1 MTSTDLGSPPPPPR
15 ADPPPPASPP
25 ASAAPWWRLAAPGMV
40 VGAATAWFRLGHR
53 GLWLDEAYSLGAI
66 HQLRDTLPGT
76 SYTMA
81 AYYLLLRPW
90 MAVSE
95 SIWWMRSLSVIA
107 AVAAVA
113 VTVAVARRL
122 AGAREAALAG
132 VLMALS
138 PLWFAQARE
147 ARSYAF
153 VMLLVA
159 LSWLAV
165 DHGLADGRGRARRWW
180 WAHTAIAVAL
190 PLFHGLAVLQL
201 VPQLGAVLVGRV
213 DRATALRALRGV
225 GLAVALT
232 AWLARTASDD
242 VGNWVDPLSLDQVWF
257 VTGRLTS
264 GWDGVAAVLVG
275 VVLVG
280 VVVAVVSSRRAV
292 APLARARALVPVLWG
307 VGPLVL
313 IALLS
318 VVRPSLVPRYVV
330 GSVAGLALLMA
341 AALART
347 VGARPRWSAARVVG
361 AAAVVVALAAGQ
373 VALHDRPLDGWTVAA
388 RRVAAGLRPGDT
400 ILLSR
405 EYTTRPPFEAAW
417 RDVDPA
423 APPQLLPSDRP
434 LGPVRRFEPDET
446 PGTVRWNEAR
456 RAGRIWLVA
465 DAHRLELDRLPHLV
479 VDGVAGRPATHREV
493 ARWRAPRSA
502 IVVVLLEPV
511 A

>member
-1 MTSTDLGSPPPPPR
+1 
-15 ADPPPPASPP
+15 
-25 ASAAPWWRLAAPGMV
+25 V
-40 VGAATAWFRLGHR
+40 IGAATASFRLGHR
-53 GLWLDEAYSLGAI
+53 GLWLDEAYTLGAV

-90 MAVSE
+90 LAVSQ
-95 SIWWMRSLSVIA
+95 SVWWMRSLSVVA

-113 VTVAVARRL
+113 VTVVVARRL
-122 AGAREAALAG
+122 TGAREAGLAG
-132 VLMALS
+132 VLVALS
-138 PLWFAQARE
+138 PLWFVQARE

-165 DHGLADGRGRARRWW
+165 DHGLADGRGRARWW
-180 WAHTAIAVAL
+180 WAHTAVAVVL
-190 PLFHGLAVLQL
+190 PLFHGLTILQL
-201 VPQLGAVLVGRV
+201 IPQLGAVLVARA
-213 DRATALRALRGV
+213 DRPTVLRALRSV
-225 GLAVALT
+225 GLSLALT
-232 AWLARTASDD
+232 AWLARTASAD

-264 GWDGVAAVLVG
+264 QWDLVAAA
-275 VVLVG
+275 LVG
-280 VVVAVVSSRRAV
+280 VVVVGAAVAVVHCGRA
-292 APLARARALVPVLWG
+292 ATPLARARALVPVLWG
-307 VGPLVL
+307 FGPLVL
-313 IALLS
+313 VALLS
-318 VVRPSLVPRYVV
+318 VARPSLVPRYVV
-330 GSVAGLALLMA
+330 GSVSGLALLMA
-341 AALART
+341 AALARA
-347 VGARPRWSAARVVG
+347 VGARPRWPAARMVA

-423 APPQLLPSDRP
+423 APPRLLPSDRP
-434 LGPVRRFEPDET
+434 LGQVRRFEPDET
-446 PGTVRWNEAR
+446 PGTVRWDEAR
-456 RAGRIWLVA
+456 QAGRIWLVA

-479 VDGVAGRPATHREV
+479 VDGIAGRPATHREV
-493 ARWRAPRSA
+493 ARWRAPRST

>member
-1 MTSTDLGSPPPPPR
+1 MTTTDLGSPAR
-15 ADPPPPASPP
+15 PARPGAPSPT
-25 ASAAPWWRLAAPGMV
+25 ASSAPVAPWWRLAAPGMV
-40 VGAATAWFRLGHR
+40 IGAATASFRLGRR
-53 GLWLDEAYSLGAI
+53 GLWLDEAYSLGAVY
-66 HQLRDTLPGT
+66 QLRDALPET

-95 SIWWMRSLSVIA
+95 SVWWMRSLSVIA
-107 AVAAVA
+107 AVAAVG

-122 AGAREAALAG
+122 TSGREATLTG

-165 DHGLADGRGRARRWW
+165 DHGLADGRGRARWW
-180 WAHTAIAVAL
+180 WAHTAIAVVL
-190 PLFHGLAVLQL
+190 PLFHGLTILQL
-201 VPQLGAVLVGRV
+201 VPQLGAVLVA
-213 DRATALRALRGV
+213 RAERSTVLRALRGT
-225 GLAVALT
+225 GLSLALT
-232 AWLARTASDD
+232 AWLARTASSS

-264 GWDGVAAVLVG
+264 RWDLVAAALVG
-275 VVLVG
+275 VVLV
-280 VVVAVVSSRRAV
+280 
-292 APLARARALVPVLWG
+292 
-307 VGPLVL
+307 VG
-313 IALLS
+313 
-318 VVRPSLVPRYVV
+318 
-330 GSVAGLALLMA
+330 
-341 AALART
+341 
-347 VGARPRWSAARVVG
+347 
-361 AAAVVVALAAGQ
+361 AVVVALAAGQ

-417 RDVDPA
+417 RDVEPA
-423 APPQLLPSDRP
+423 APAQLLPSDRP
-434 LGPVRRFEPDET
+434 LGPVRRLEPDET

-456 RAGRIWLVA
+456 GAGRIWLVA
-465 DAHRLELDRLPHLV
+465 DAHRHELDRLPHLV
-479 VDGVAGRPATHREV
+479 GEGVAGRPATHREV
-493 ARWRAPRSA
+493 ARWRAPGST